1 MVQDLQSRVEELEQN
16 VQAKDRELA
25 RKVLLICYDSIVCVC
40 VLIAGGTAAFLSER
54 SSTVP
59 AAN

>member
-1 MVQDLQSRVEELEQN
+1 MVQDVQSRVEELEQN

-25 RKVLLICYDSIVCVC
+25 RKVLLICIVCVC